1 MPSQPYNTL
10 LGTLLLSLASTVQ
23 SFLAVHDGCK
33 QLTTCRLI
41 MQKASTK
48 LETPGNPLY
57 LLHGLPIESLHPHN
71 RDSIV
76 RLDDPIKLEE
86 VNEVEKKNKALHH
99 FTNHLAPVVLALYMV
114 GHYLSLLQSSTAGS
128 MNGGSTGIDIDPL
141 FGGYVLIGTGL
152 FMVKWSIDDAFLSPA

>member
-1 MPSQPYNTL
+1 MKSYNTL
-10 LGTLLLSLASTVQ
+10 LGALLLSLASTVQ

-33 QLTTCRLI
+33 QLTTRRLM

-57 LLHGLPIESLHPHN
+57 LLHGLPIESPHPHN
-71 RDSIV
+71 RESIV

-152 FMVKWSIDDAFLSPA
+152 FMVKWSIDNAFLSPA